1 MLWNVEKA
9 TVDSTVVFDAP
20 VLFAQLHPYNEYV
33 LCPLR
38 RAHTPNAHSELCLAV
53 TVSDA
58 PYLIDLKTKEKK
70 AILKEPVDEKD
81 KRPPSAVRRSA
92 LVDNMT
98 NVRTPI
104 EIGQERRYA
113 EPGAVCL
120 LV

>member
-33 LCPLR
+33 PCALR
-38 RAHTPNAHSELCLAV
+38 PAHTSNVHSELCLAV

-81 KRPPSAVRRSA
+81 KRPPSAVRDSA
-92 LVDNMT
+92 LST
-98 NVRTPI
+98 W
-104 EIGQERRYA
+104 
-113 EPGAVCL
+113 
-120 LV
+120 